1 MAIEPGTY
9 DMKIQRRSDHSE
21 NFEAVVKATNAAIN
35 LTGYT
40 LTSQVWD
47 SGRTTKAADATM
59 TITNAAGGL
68 FTWKVTDTQTTTFT
82 ANEYKYDILF
92 TNGSGDKEYWIEGTI
107 YMDEGYTA

>member
-1 MAIEPGTY
+1 MAIAPGTY
-9 DMKIQRRSDHSE
+9 DMTIQRRSDHAV
-21 NFEAVVKATNAAIN
+21 NFEAKDSNSAAIH

-68 FTWKVTDTQTTTFT
+68 FTWKVTDTQTALLT
-82 ANEYKYDILF
+82 ADEYKYDILF
-92 TNGSGDKEYWIEGTI
+92 TNGSGDKEYWVEGTI
-107 YMDEGYTA
+107 YMSQGYTA

>member
-1 MAIEPGTY
+1 MAIAPGTY
-9 DMKIQRRSDHSE
+9 DMTIQRRSDHSV
-21 NFEAVVKATNAAIN
+21 NFEAKDSNNAAIN

-40 LTSQVWD
+40 LASQVWD

-82 ANEYKYDILF
+82 SEEYKYDILF
-92 TNGSGDKEYWIEGTI
+92 TDGSGNKEFWVEGTI
-107 YMDEGYTA
+107 YMSEGYTA

>member
-9 DMKIQRRSDHSE
+9 DMKIQRRSDHAVD
-21 NFEAVVKATNAAIN
+21 FEAVVKATNAAIN

-82 ANEYKYDILF
+82 TNEYKYDILF

>member
-1 MAIEPGTY
+1 MAIDPGTY
-9 DMKIQRRSDHSE
+9 DMKIQRRSDHSV
-21 NFEAVVKATNAAIN
+21 NFEAKVQTTNAAIN

-68 FTWKVTDTQTTTFT
+68 FTWKVTDTQTALLT
-82 ANEYKYDILF
+82 ADEYNYDILF
-92 TNGSGDKEYWIEGTI
+92 TNGSGDKEYWVEGTI
-107 YMDEGYTA
+107 YMSQGYTA